1 MDYDR
6 ILYMK
11 ALHHRRPDSHKIG
24 TGSTSLFCDSED
36 CSMSLI
42 LKVYVF
48 IVRIPGVSQNSCT
61 LPVNVMKAAD
71 TGSFIF
77 VVYSIIISTL
87 AQQALTFNIFFRLL
101 FISNY
106 GKR

>member
-11 ALHHRRPDSHKIG
+11 ALHHRRADSHKIRA
-24 TGSTSLFCDSED
+24 GSTSFFCNSED

-48 IVRIPGVSQNSCT
+48 IVRISGVYSQNSST

-71 TGSFIF
+71 TGSFIL
-77 VVYSIIISTL
+77 VVYSIIVSTL
-87 AQQALTFNIFFRLL
+87 A
-101 FISNY
+101 
-106 GKR
+106 